1 MAKLEE
7 YRRKRK
13 FERTPEPSGDLPRV
27 EAVEAKP
34 KQPRKKILGAAQ
46 TSGEEDARWKASVR
60 AKPPSREHGD
70 TFVVQKH
77 SATRLHYDFRLAVD
91 GVLKSWA
98 VPKGPSLNPEDKRL
112 AVQTEDHPLDY
123 AGFEG
128 KIPEGN
134 YGAGTVMV
142 WDRGTFSPIGDA
154 DALTQIARGEIK
166 FHLNG
171 EKLRGSFVLVKLK
184 HGEKKNEW
192 LMIKHKDADVDP
204 VWDID
209 TNDGSALTGRT
220 IEEIAD
226 EVPPHREP
234 SPLSPPELDG
244 ARKTAMPGKVGLM
257 LASTVERPFSDPN
270 WLFEIKWDGVRTL
283 ARVEDGALK
292 LTSRNGIDVTKQ
304 YPELAELPKAL
315 SAREAIL
322 DGEIVALDD
331 KGHSGFA
338 RLQQR
343 MHVRTPA
350 PTLVAQVPA
359 TYYLFDL
366 LYCDGYDLR
375 HVPLLQRKQ
384 FLKRLLHPG
393 NHVRFSDHQIEQGK
407 ELYELAGA
415 NGLEG
420 IIGKR
425 SDSLY
430 GEGRSSSWV
439 KVKQTTTTDAL
450 IGGWTEPRTPG
461 LRFGA
466 LLLGLY
472 EGKKLKF
479 IGHVGSGFDGNTQET
494 IGKMLKERQVGFCTF
509 DKVPETNE
517 PEHWVKPELVAR
529 VKYSEWTPE
538 KRLRHPVF
546 LGLRNDAKPE
556 DLTWKAE
563 AEPAAKG
570 EARESAAN
578 PNIVKAP
585 EVVGKVL
592 TARTQIEAELFKGKA
607 ESAVVEID
615 GKRMRWSNLNK
626 IYWPES
632 GYTKRELLAYYY
644 RMADY
649 ILPFLRNRAL
659 VLRRYPDGIKGQS
672 FFQKDVREGIPDW
685 LETVAISSEEKGGD
699 IHYVVANDLASLL
712 FLTSLGCIDH
722 NPWSSRID
730 DIEHPDYFFFDL
742 DPSDETDFSV
752 VLTIARALN
761 NKLEEIGVTP
771 FLKTS
776 GATGF
781 HLYIPVEPVYT
792 YAQLR
797 TFAEVVARTVSAEH
811 PSLVTHERMVAK
823 RPKGRILIDVH
834 QNATGKPLA
843 APYVVR
849 AFPKAPVS
857 APVSAGELKPNLAAE
872 KFNMKTM
879 PARVQDKGNLWADFW
894 TKRLKLEHVMERLS
908 ASVENRGKA
917 KK

>member
-13 FERTPEPSGDLPRV
+13 FDRTPEPSGDQPITEVKSKR
-27 EAVEAKP
+27 
-34 KQPRKKILGAAQ
+34 PRKRILGGPQ

-60 AKPPSREHGD
+60 AKPASREHGD

-98 VPKGPSLNPEDKRL
+98 VPKGPSLNPDDKRL

-123 AGFEG
+123 GGFEG

-142 WDRGTFSPIGDA
+142 WDRGTFSPLGDV
-154 DALTQIARGEIK
+154 DALTQIERGEIK

-204 VWDID
+204 AWDID
-209 TNDGSALTGRT
+209 AHDGSALTGRS
-220 IEEIAD
+220 IEEIAE

-234 SPLSPPELDG
+234 SPLSPQELDG
-244 ARKTAMPGKVGLM
+244 ARKASMPGKVGFM
-257 LASTVERPFSDPN
+257 LTTTVERPFSDPN

-283 ARVEDGALK
+283 ARIEDGALK
-292 LTSRNGIDVTKQ
+292 LISRNGIDVTKQ
-304 YPELAELPKAL
+304 YPELAELPESL

-322 DGEIVALDD
+322 DGEIVALDE

-343 MHVRTPA
+343 MHVRAPA
-350 PTLVAQVPA
+350 PTLVAQVPV

-375 HVPLLQRKQ
+375 HVPLLHRKE
-384 FLKRLLHPG
+384 FLRRLLHPG
-393 NHVRFSDHQIEQGK
+393 NHIRFSDHQIEQGQ

-430 GEGRSSSWV
+430 SEGRSNSWV
-439 KVKQTTTTDAL
+439 KIKQTTTIDAV

-472 EGKKLKF
+472 EGKKLRF
-479 IGHVGSGFDGNTQET
+479 VGHVGSGFDGATQES
-494 IGKMLKERQVGFCTF
+494 IGKILKEREVGTCTF
-509 DKVPETNE
+509 DEVPDTNE

-529 VKYSEWTPE
+529 VKYSEWTPD

-556 DLTWKAE
+556 DLTWKSE
-563 AEPAAKG
+563 VEPAAKP
-570 EARESAAN
+570 EAPPAAPN
-578 PNIVKAP
+578 PNIVRAP

-592 TARTQIEAELFKGKA
+592 TARTQIETELFKGKA

-626 IYWPES
+626 VYWPES

-644 RMADY
+644 RVADY

-685 LETVAISSEEKGGD
+685 LQTVAIESDAKDGE
-699 IHYVVANDLASLL
+699 IHYVVADDLASLL

-742 DPSDETDFSV
+742 DPSDETEFSV

-761 NKLEEIGVTP
+761 KKLEEIGVTP

-797 TFAEVVARTVSAEH
+797 TFAEVVARMVSAEH
-811 PSLVTHERMVAK
+811 PNLVTHERMVAK
-823 RPKGRILIDVH
+823 RPKGRVLIDVH

-857 APVSAGELKPNLAAE
+857 APVSARELKPNLAAE

-879 PARVQDKGNLWADFW
+879 PARVQEKGDLWADFW
-894 TKRLKLEHVMERLS
+894 TKRLKLEDVMERLS
-908 ASVENRGKA
+908 TSVENGGKA

>member
-1 MAKLEE
+1 MRQMGKLEE
-7 YRRKRK
+7 YRKKRK
-13 FERTPEPSGDLPRV
+13 FDRTPEPSGDEEQVSVPS
-27 EAVEAKP
+27 KP
-34 KQPRKKILGAAQ
+34 PRKRILGAPQ
-46 TSGEEDARWKASVR
+46 TSGEEDARWKASVKAR
-60 AKPPSREHGD
+60 PASREHGD

-123 AGFEG
+123 GGFEG

-154 DALTQIARGEIK
+154 DALRQIERGEIK

-192 LMIKHKDADVDP
+192 LMIKHKDSDVDTQ
-204 VWDID
+204 WDMD
-209 TNDGSALTGRT
+209 VHDGSVLTGRT
-220 IEEIAD
+220 IEEIA
-226 EVPPHREP
+226 EELPPRREP
-234 SPLSPPELDG
+234 SVLAPAELEG
-244 ARKTAMPGKVGLM
+244 ARKGPMPGKSGLM
-257 LASTVERPFSDPN
+257 LATTVERPFSDPD

-283 ARVEDGALK
+283 ARIEDGSVK

-304 YPELAELPKAL
+304 YPELAELPAAL
-315 SAREAIL
+315 SAREVIL
-322 DGEIVALDD
+322 DGEIVALDE

-343 MHVRTPA
+343 MHVRAPA
-350 PTLVAQVPA
+350 PALVAQVPV

-375 HVPLLQRKQ
+375 HVALFERKE
-384 FLKRLLHPG
+384 FLRRLLHPAD
-393 NHVRFSDHQIEQGK
+393 HVRFSDHQMEQGN
-407 ELYELAGA
+407 ELYQLAGT

-425 SDSLY
+425 ADSLY
-430 GEGRSSSWV
+430 SEGRSNSWV
-439 KVKQTTTTDAL
+439 KIKQTTTIDAV
-450 IGGWTEPRTPG
+450 IGGWTEARTPG

-472 EGKKLKF
+472 EGKTLRF
-479 IGHVGSGFDGNTQET
+479 IGHVGTGFDGQAQEA
-494 IGKMLKERQVGFCTF
+494 IGKMLKERETTTCTF
-509 DKVPETNE
+509 DKVPDTNE
-517 PEHWVKPELVAR
+517 PAHWAKPELAAR
-529 VKYSEWTPE
+529 VKYSEWTPD

-546 LGLRNDAKPE
+546 LGLRNDARPE
-556 DLTWKAE
+556 ELTWKSEVEPE
-563 AEPAAKG
+563 AKSDLRVA
-570 EARESAAN
+570 AAN
-578 PNIVKAP
+578 PNIVRVP

-592 TARTQIEAELFKGKA
+592 TARAQIETELFKGKA

-626 IYWPES
+626 VYWPES

-644 RMADY
+644 RMAEY
-649 ILPFLRNRAL
+649 VLPFLRNRPL

-685 LETVAISSEEKGGD
+685 LETVAIESEGKNGD
-699 IHYVVANDLASLL
+699 VHYVVANDLASLL

-722 NPWSSRID
+722 NPWSSRVD
-730 DIEHPDYFFFDL
+730 DLEHPDYFFFDL
-742 DPSDETDFSV
+742 DPSDETEFSI

-761 NKLEEIGVTP
+761 QRLDDIGVKA

-781 HLYIPVEPVYT
+781 HMYIPVQPVYT

-797 TFAEVVARTVSAEH
+797 TFGEVIARMVSAEH
-811 PSLVTHERMVAK
+811 PKLVTHERIVAK
-823 RPKGRILIDVH
+823 RPKGRVLIDVQ
-834 QNATGKPLA
+834 QNSMGKPLA

-857 APVSAGELKPNLAAE
+857 APVSPRELKANLVAQ
-872 KFNMKTM
+872 KFNIKTM
-879 PARVQDKGNLWADFW
+879 AARVEEKGDLWSDFW
-894 TKRLKLEHVMERLS
+894 TRRLRIEDVMDKLS
-908 ASVENRGKA
+908 ATVARGKSQ
-917 KK
+917 K

>member
-13 FERTPEPSGDLPRV
+13 FDRTPEPSGDEPQPK
-27 EAVEAKP
+27 AKDR
-34 KQPRKKILGAAQ
+34 QPRKRILGGAE
-46 TSGEEDARWKASVR
+46 TSGEEDARWKASVKAR
-60 AKPPSREHGD
+60 PASREHGD

-91 GVLKSWA
+91 GTLKSWA

-142 WDRGTFSPIGDA
+142 WDRGTFSVIGNT
-154 DALTQIARGEIK
+154 DALTQIERGEIK

-204 VWDID
+204 VWEVD
-209 TNDGSALTGRT
+209 THDGSVLTGRT
-220 IEEIAD
+220 IEEIA
-226 EVPPHREP
+226 EELPPRREP
-234 SPLSPPELDG
+234 SVLVPAELEG
-244 ARKTAMPGKVGLM
+244 ARKTPMPAKTGLM
-257 LASTVERPFSDPN
+257 LATIMKQPFSDSN

-283 ARVEDGALK
+283 ARIENGEVK

-304 YPELAELPKAL
+304 YPELAEFPGAF
-315 SAREAIL
+315 SAREAIV
-322 DGEIVALDD
+322 DGEIVALDE

-343 MHVRTPA
+343 MHVRAPA
-350 PTLVAQVPA
+350 PTLVTQVPA
-359 TYYLFDL
+359 TYYAFDL

-375 HVPLLQRKQ
+375 HVPLLQRKE
-384 FLKRLLHPG
+384 FMRRLLHPA
-393 NHVRFSDHQIEQGK
+393 NHVRFSDHQLEKGK

-420 IIGKR
+420 IIGKKV
-425 SDSLY
+425 DSLY
-430 GEGRSSSWV
+430 SEGRSNLWV
-439 KVKQTTTTDAL
+439 KIKQTTSIDAV

-472 EGKKLKF
+472 EGNKLRF
-479 IGHVGSGFDGNTQET
+479 VGHVGTGFDGKTQET
-494 IGKMLKERQVGFCTF
+494 IGKLLKEREIETCPFE
-509 DKVPETNE
+509 KVPEANE

-529 VKYSEWTPE
+529 ARYSEWTPE

-546 LGLRNDAKPE
+546 LGLRNDARPE

-563 AEPAAKG
+563 VQADGKAEVAAF
-570 EARESAAN
+570 ADN
-578 PNIVKAP
+578 PHIVRAP

-592 TARTQIEAELFKGKA
+592 TATPQIETELFKGKA

-626 IYWPES
+626 VYWPES
-632 GYTKRELLAYYY
+632 AYTKRELLAYYY
-644 RMADY
+644 RMAQY
-649 ILPFLRNRAL
+649 ILPFLRNRPL

-685 LETVAISSEEKGGD
+685 LETVAIESEGKNGEV
-699 IHYVVANDLASLL
+699 HYVVANDLASLL

-722 NPWSSRID
+722 NPWSSRVED
-730 DIEHPDYFFFDL
+730 LEHPDYFFFDL
-742 DPSDETDFSV
+742 DPSDETDFST

-761 NKLEEIGVTP
+761 KRLEEIGVKA

-781 HLYIPVEPVYT
+781 HMYIPVEPVYT

-797 TFAEVVARTVSAEH
+797 TFGEVIARMVSAEH
-811 PSLVTHERMVAK
+811 PELVTHERIVAK
-823 RPKGRILIDVH
+823 RPKGRVLIDVQ
-834 QNATGKPLA
+834 QNSMGKPLA
-843 APYVVR
+843 APDVVR

-857 APVSAGELKPNLAAE
+857 APVSPRELKANLVAE
-872 KFNMKTM
+872 KFNIKTM
-879 PARVQDKGNLWADFW
+879 VARVEEKGDLWADFW
-894 TKRLKLEHVMERLS
+894 TRRLRIENVMDKLS
-908 ASVENRGKA
+908 ASVASGKSR
-917 KK
+917 K